1 MGKSATATL
10 LRQRE
15 ISVID
20 TDVLARDLVEPGQ
33 PALAEIQR
41 AFGVEMIGA
50 EGLRRE
56 VLAARVFADA
66 DARRKLEDILH
77 PRIRS
82 EWKRQIEQWR
92 SEKRNCAVVVIP
104 LLFETKAQ
112 SEFDL
117 TICVA
122 CSPETQRRRLAERG
136 WSPTE
141 ISQRI
146 AAQLPGEEKISA
158 ADFVI
163 WTEAGMDVHARQLD
177 QVLACVGAA

>member
-15 ISVID
+15 IPVVD
-20 TDVLARDLVEPGQ
+20 TDVLARDLVRPGQ

-41 AFGVEMIGA
+41 AFGPEIIGPD
-50 EGLRRE
+50 GLRRD
-56 VLAARVFADA
+56 VLASRVFADSE
-66 DARRKLEDILH
+66 ARQKLESILH

-92 SEKRNCAVVVIP
+92 SEKRGCAVVVIP
-104 LLFETKAQ
+104 LLFETNAQ
-112 SEFDL
+112 SEFDS

-122 CSPETQRRRLAERG
+122 CSAATQRQRLSERG
-136 WSPTE
+136 WSPME

-146 AAQLPGEEKISA
+146 AAQ
-158 ADFVI
+158 
-163 WTEAGMDVHARQLD
+163 
-177 QVLACVGAA
+177 